1 MNLYYEKD
9 SVLIYNHD
17 GTMEKEII
25 LDFNLSDLNDIVT
38 CKNET
43 YIKLIDEDD
52 AITDGVLI
60 INHNNGSVKVCKVEN
75 KDYYSLKLVNNKVY
89 LINETSHIEVKELI
103 QKEEI

>member
-1 MNLYYEKD
+1 
-9 SVLIYNHD
+9 
-17 GTMEKEII
+17 MEKEIV

-43 YIKLIDEDD
+43 YIKLIDKDE

-60 INHNNGSVKVCKVEN
+60 INHNNGSVKVHKVEN